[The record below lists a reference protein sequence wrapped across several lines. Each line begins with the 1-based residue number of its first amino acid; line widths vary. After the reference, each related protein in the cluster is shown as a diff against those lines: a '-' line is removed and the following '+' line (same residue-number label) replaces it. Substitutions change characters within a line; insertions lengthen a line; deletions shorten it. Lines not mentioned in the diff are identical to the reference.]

1 MSRPVPELQLSI
13 FTRLSEARP
22 CWQQLKDAHG
32 DLPYHSPD
40 WLEAWF
46 DTVGQHLKITPYIAV
61 GTVENSVVVMLPL
74 GLERSA
80 GIGTL
85 SFLGHQ
91 HGNQN
96 TGLWD
101 KDMYAQ
107 VTSDQITAFL
117 DGICEQTG
125 ADLLKLE
132 NVPHTWHGRPHPLV
146 FAGATSSPSPVF
158 RRALG
163 NDFEQVFKDGHSK
176 SSRKN
181 LLRKERHL
189 QAAGDY
195 RIRKAETPAEI
206 ERSFA
211 AFLEQR
217 AVRAGETGIPNVFDT
232 PVAQAFLAR
241 LLGIAGGV
249 PEHRPR
255 IMDLWYLEAGSAIR
269 ATYLCVDQG
278 GTRFAYSN
286 SIAHDDMLS
295 NSPGLVLIKD
305 IIDQACSDPD
315 LDTLDLGLGEE
326 RYKTGWAD
334 PVALCDSLKA
344 VTWKGSA
351 KLAVEKARLKAKATV
366 RNSPVLWPLV
376 RRLRKWKA
384 GLSKAPDQK
393 T

>member
-1 MSRPVPELQLSI
+1 M
-13 FTRLSEARP
+13 
-22 CWQQLKDAHG
+22 
-32 DLPYHSPD
+32 
-40 WLEAWF
+40 
-46 DTVGQHLKITPYIAV
+46 KITPYIAV
-61 GTVENSVVVMLPL
+61 GTVENRIVVVLPL

-80 GIGTL
+80 SIGTL

-101 KDMYAQ
+101 KDMYHE

-117 DGICEQTG
+117 TGICDQTG

-146 FAGATSSPSPVF
+146 LADATASPSPVF
-158 RRALG
+158 RRTLG
-163 NDFEQVFKDGHSK
+163 GDFEQLFQQGHSK

-189 QAAGDY
+189 QAAGEY
-195 RIRKAETPAEI
+195 RIRKAETPVEI
-206 ERSFA
+206 KRGLD

-217 AVRAGETGIPNVFDT
+217 AVRAGESGIPNVFDT
-232 PVAQAFLAR
+232 PAAQAFLAR
-241 LLGIAGGV
+241 LLGIAGEV
-249 PEHRPR
+249 PEHQPR
-255 IMDLWYLEAGSAIR
+255 LMELWYLETGGAIR

-286 SIAHDDMLS
+286 SIAHDNMLP

-315 LDTLDLGLGEE
+315 LDTIDLGLGEE

-334 PVALCDSLKA
+334 PVPLCDSLKA
-344 VTWKGSA
+344 VTWKGSV
-351 KLAVEKARLKAKATV
+351 KLAVEKARLRAKATV